1 MGCAQQKF
9 YLGIWVGMYG
19 VYREA
24 STIILLYKFVIR
36 YGIVL
41 PPSLPQ
47 FAACHA
53 MAMPPQPRA
62 WLLWPIHHIDH
73 HMHTSTMH
81 GHKVAHP
88 KHGKTG
94 LLHAVTPYLSYY
106 SLIELSP

>member
-53 MAMPPQPRA
+53 MAMPLWLRA
-62 WLLWPIHHIDH
+62 WLRSCGHRSPHAYIHH
-73 HMHTSTMH
+73 
-81 GHKVAHP
+81 AWP
-88 KHGKTG
+88 
-94 LLHAVTPYLSYY
+94 
-106 SLIELSP
+106 